1 MHFVA
6 YHLNTRHLHCTLPFF
21 SRCHPRIADNPFWI
35 ISRQNLFESV
45 LSNLFCWYCFIH
57 CSYLVTFVPLRQN
70 GFLECHIYVYF
81 WDLLSSSDVI
91 WKYFSQTLLR
101 FLVFF
106 YILAIYHYF
115 CQVLCDFKM
124 ANGWPILLTSLFKTS
139 QNLFLLHW
147 QKGLI
152 ALVASHLFQPF
163 QTCLKKLTN
172 QKQRFSPKI
181 ARQKKHIEWAN
192 QATK

>member
-1 MHFVA
+1 
-6 YHLNTRHLHCTLPFF
+6 
-21 SRCHPRIADNPFWI
+21 
-35 ISRQNLFESV
+35 
-45 LSNLFCWYCFIH
+45 
-57 CSYLVTFVPLRQN
+57 
-70 GFLECHIYVYF
+70 
-81 WDLLSSSDVI
+81 
-91 WKYFSQTLLR
+91 
-101 FLVFF
+101 
-106 YILAIYHYF
+106 
-115 CQVLCDFKM
+115 M

-181 ARQKKHIEWAN
+181 PRQKKKKQNEQTKRQNKMYLQGKKTNDMQPLLTKERNSSFKTCFSLFCYFIEENLHIEFLSED
-192 QATK
+192 